1 MKIFLAMR
9 YQFATSNSQRYSRR
23 ALYIALGL
31 IGLSTSNAWATCD
44 NTAPASNSTVTCTP
58 SAGTSPSVIAVA
70 NSSNVNV
77 TVDPGA
83 ISFTR
88 MGIQVVG
95 SSSVI
100 NNGALSTAA
109 GSGSGLKAAIS
120 ALTNN
125 NTITNSSTGTISVTG
140 ANIYGISIGTSAAGG
155 GGTNNTV
162 NNAGTI
168 TTLNSSSDAIHVV
181 GGNNTITNSGTIT
194 TSGTSSTAVYAQGN
208 TNSFT
213 NSGTINVSGN
223 GSDGVFMNTVSSTF
237 TSTITNAAGGQIIS
251 AQSYAIRG
259 LNGSDT
265 VINAG
270 HLEGSGGSSGDTAI
284 LFNSGGNN
292 SLTLQTGSTITGAA
306 DGGKGNSNVY
316 LDGSGTVDNAFRN
329 FNTLTMRGTAW
340 DWTTDATFNNT
351 LIQNGTL
358 TLDSVLTSPVYIGA
372 TGTLTTGNALGVTV
386 ASTAAGAGTGTVV
399 GVLSG
404 LGTVAGNLTNGGTVH
419 PGAGDGTG
427 AITINGNYTNLSS
440 GALVVDVS
448 STSASQL
455 IVTGAVNLQGGQ
467 VIANFQPGNYDTGF
481 QREIINCTGSCVTGA
496 FSVYTPSAFID
507 TTVFNGAGNEGV
519 FIGYKRNDVSFAD
532 IATTDNDKALAAS
545 LDANAKAGGMTN
557 TVDQLVTMSAAQAQ
571 SAFNSLGGG
580 DVHATLAG
588 LNMRQGDIFARALTQ
603 RLSGRLPRDTER
615 DSALWARP
623 YYTSGRVD
631 SDVVASASYSVNGLA
646 AGMDRWINSDWLF
659 GAGVDVSQM
668 RSNFSAYD
676 AYAKTDAYQVGLYS
690 SYQRDRFYLDGIA
703 SIGWQKNTVN
713 RSINFNNVISQAN
726 ADYTGRHINLYV
738 ETGYQLPLSTGLILK
753 PLASLSYVRQREPG
767 FVENGAGE
775 IGLNGES
782 ATTQSLRSGLGAT
795 LAKDFAL
802 SSGVLTVEGKARW
815 LHEFEDRTP
824 QFQAAFIGDVAGQR
838 FTVQGAQGWRDAALL
853 GVNLVYAQTANMHVY
868 LSYDATVAKSDT
880 AHTITAGL
888 RYAW

>member
-1 MKIFLAMR
+1 MR
-9 YQFATSNSQRYSRR
+9 HQSATNNSQHYSRR

-31 IGLSTSNAWATCD
+31 IGLSTSHVWAACD
-44 NTAPASNSTVTCTP
+44 NTAPTSGATVSCTP

-77 TVDPGA
+77 TVDPGT

-95 SSSVI
+95 SSSVT
-100 NNGALSTAA
+100 NNGALTTIA

-125 NTITNSSTGTISVTG
+125 NTITNSGTGTISVTG

-181 GGNNTITNSGTIT
+181 GGNNTITNSGAIT

-213 NSGTINVSGN
+213 NTSSGTINVSGN

-237 TSTITNAAGGQIIS
+237 TSTITNNGSITS
-251 AQSYAIRG
+251 VNSYAIRG

-265 VINAG
+265 VINSGTLKGAG
-270 HLEGSGGSSGDTAI
+270 GVNNDTAI
-284 LFNSGGNN
+284 ILGN
-292 SLTLQTGSTITGAA
+292 SLNNVLILQTGSHIVGAA
-306 DGGKGNSNVY
+306 DGGSGNSNVY
-316 LDGSGTVDNAFRN
+316 LEGTGTVDNAFRN
-329 FNTLTMRGTAW
+329 FNTLTMRGT
-340 DWTTDATFNNT
+340 DWTWETDATFNNT
-351 LIQNGTL
+351 LIQSGIL
-358 TLDSVLTSPVYIGA
+358 RLDSVLTSPVYIGA
-372 TGTLTTGNALGVTV
+372 GGTLTTGNLAGVTV

-427 AITINGNYTNLSS
+427 AITIAGNYTNLSS
-440 GALVVDVS
+440 GTLVVDVS

-455 IVTGAVNLQGGQ
+455 IVNSGSTVNLQGGQ
-467 VIANFQPGNYDTGF
+467 VIANFQAGNYDAGF
-481 QREIINCTGSCVTGA
+481 QREIIKCTGSCVTGA

-507 TTVFNGAGNEGV
+507 TTVFNGAGNQGV

-557 TVDQLVTMSAAQAQ
+557 TVDQLVAMSAAQAQ
-571 SAFNSLGGG
+571 SAFSNLGGG

-603 RLSGRLPRDTER
+603 RLSGRLPRDTAR

-623 YYTSGRVD
+623 YYTSGQVD
-631 SDVVASASYSVNGLA
+631 SDVVASASYGVNGLA

-676 AYAKTDAYQVGLYS
+676 AHAKTDAYQVGLYS
-690 SYQRDRFYLDGIA
+690 SYQHDRFYLDGIA
-703 SIGWQKNTVN
+703 SVGWQKNTVN
-713 RSINFNNVISQAN
+713 RSINFNNVVSQAN

-795 LAKDFAL
+795 LTKDFAL
-802 SSGVLTVEGKARW
+802 SRGVLTVEGKARW

-824 QFQAAFIGDVAGQR
+824 QFQAAFIGDVTGQR

-853 GVNLVYAQTANMHVY
+853 GVNLVYAQAANMHVY
-868 LSYDATVAKSDT
+868 LSYDATVAKRDT